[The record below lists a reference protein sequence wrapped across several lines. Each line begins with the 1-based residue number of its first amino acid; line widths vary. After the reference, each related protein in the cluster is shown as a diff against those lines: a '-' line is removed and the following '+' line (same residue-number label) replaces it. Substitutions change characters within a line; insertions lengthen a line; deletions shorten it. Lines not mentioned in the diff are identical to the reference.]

1 MRIFSP
7 RQKCSEWC
15 GTSSYLRRC
24 DYDSRVNKKTTAIVI
39 GASGLTGRALVAQLV
54 GDARYERVI
63 ACVRKPTEFG
73 ANVTTHLVD
82 FDALIESPQAFAR
95 SFETLKVTPPIH
107 AFCCLGTTI
116 KVAGSQAAFHRVD
129 FDSVVAFAKAMKLL
143 GAAHIG
149 VISALGASAKSSV
162 FYSRVKGEME
172 AAVAEVGIA
181 SVHFVRP
188 SFLDGDRSE
197 SRPGEKLG
205 IAATK
210 LLTPVLLG
218 PLKRYR
224 VVNVGRVAAK
234 LVAVATAATAGVTV
248 SESETIS

>member
-1 MRIFSP
+1 MM
-7 RQKCSEWC
+7 E
-15 GTSSYLRRC
+15 
-24 DYDSRVNKKTTAIVI
+24 KTTATVI
-39 GASGLTGRALVAQLV
+39 GANGLTGRALVSQLAQ
-54 GDARYERVI
+54 DKHYARVI
-63 ACVRKPTEFG
+63 ACVRKPAEFDG
-73 ANVTTHLVD
+73 NIVTHLVD
-82 FDALIESPQAFAR
+82 FDALIKSPEAFAR
-95 SFETLKVTPPIH
+95 SFEKLDLTTTIH

-116 KVAGSQAAFHRVD
+116 RVAGTQEAFRRVD

-172 AAVAEVGIA
+172 VAVGDAGIA

-188 SFLDGDRSE
+188 SFLDGDRRQ

-205 IAATK
+205 IVATK
-210 LLTPVLLG
+210 LLAPVLLG

-224 VVNVGRVAAK
+224 VVNVQRVAAK
-234 LVAVATAATAGVTV
+234 LTAVAKTATTGVTI
-248 SESETIS
+248 SESETID